1 MNYKEMKALPIS
13 AVSQLTGLTLRQI
26 RYYEERELIQPE
38 RTAGGTRQYSFCDV
52 ERLLFLSSK
61 KKDETNVSTSFPST
75 RIPLYRHMIT
85 GQLNAY
91 FKKPDR

>member
-1 MNYKEMKALPIS
+1 MNYKEMKALSIS

-52 ERLLFLSSK
+52 EHLLFLSSK
-61 KKDETNVSTSFPST
+61 KKDETSALNPSPST
-75 RIPLYRHMIT
+75 RIPLYRHMIL
-85 GQLNAY
+85 GQLNAH